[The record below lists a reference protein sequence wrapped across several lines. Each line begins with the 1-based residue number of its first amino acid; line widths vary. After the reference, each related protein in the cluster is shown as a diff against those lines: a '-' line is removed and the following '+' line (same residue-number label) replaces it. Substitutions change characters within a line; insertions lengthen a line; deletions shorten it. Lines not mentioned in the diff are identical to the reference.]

1 MAHLVP
7 STAAA
12 LGERLSKDVSLKL
25 PASMQGTAVGAAP
38 DQQKVKQYLS
48 NLLERDAG
56 VFLER

>member
-1 MAHLVP
+1 MAHLAP

-12 LGERLSKDVSLKL
+12 LGRLSKDVSLKL
-25 PASMQGTAVGAAP
+25 PASMQEGTSGGAVP